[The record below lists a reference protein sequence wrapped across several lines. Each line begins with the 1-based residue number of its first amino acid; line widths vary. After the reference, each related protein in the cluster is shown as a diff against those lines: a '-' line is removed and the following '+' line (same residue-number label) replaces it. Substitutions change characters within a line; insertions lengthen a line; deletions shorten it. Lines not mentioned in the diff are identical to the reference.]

1 MDKEHILKLYDDLN
15 YFCQKGELKYTDPPL
30 YSEELYVVVRNFVDD
45 LKYANSNDALIIK
58 DCTITSSDSDYS
70 NFIYSALIML
80 FGHSDFDFDYI
91 SILYNRFISA
101 AIEHEDELYQYG
113 YGEYILDKMC
123 IDHVFNGVV
132 YNITILNTDSNIDSI
147 KFTISSKLKANRR
160 LAEFVNGIMPRCMN
174 FDIYDLYDFT
184 MCAISSLRRIT
195 RSDNK
200 KMQFTYIGIDIN
212 NGLVKIGKSKD
223 IRAREKALRVANVY
237 FHMIA
242 YVDKDIESILHSKY
256 SVYNIDREWFHLR
269 KDQVESIIKEH
280 GFGIVENNKRYFDR
294 IGDFR

>member
-15 YFCQKGELKYTDPPL
+15 YFCQKGELKYPDPPL

-174 FDIYDLYDFT
+174 FDIYDLY
-184 MCAISSLRRIT
+184 
-195 RSDNK
+195 
-200 KMQFTYIGIDIN
+200 IGIDIN

>member
-45 LKYANSNDALIIK
+45 LKYANSNDALIIN

-101 AIEHEDELYQYG
+101 AIEHENELYEYG

-184 MCAISSLRRIT
+184 MCAIYSLGKI
-195 RSDNK
+195 SHSNNK
-200 KMQFTYIGIDIN
+200 MIQFTYIGVDIN

-223 IRAREKALRVANVY
+223 IHAREKALRVANVY

-269 KDQVESIIKEH
+269 KDQVENIIKEY
-280 GFGIVENNKRYFDR
+280 GFNIVENNKRYFDR